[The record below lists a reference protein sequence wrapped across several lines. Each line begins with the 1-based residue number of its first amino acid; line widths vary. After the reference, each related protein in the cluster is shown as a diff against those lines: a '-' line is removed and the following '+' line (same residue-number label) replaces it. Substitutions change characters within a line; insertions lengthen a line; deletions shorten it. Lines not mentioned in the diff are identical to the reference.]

1 MTTYPT
7 IPLKEIEIEER
18 PQERLL
24 RLGASALSDSELL
37 AMILRSGTK
46 GTNVLVLAK
55 KILKEAGSLQNLAKY
70 SLEDFVKISGI
81 GQVKGL
87 QLLAIIELSERIN
100 SSTEKQPLLNSPEKI
115 YQFLENKSKKLDIE
129 KVWVLCLN
137 RKNYLINFYEITSG
151 IATSS
156 LIHPREI
163 FRVAIR
169 LGCTAIVVV
178 HNHPSGD
185 PSPSKAD
192 KEVAKTLLE
201 SSKIICIELLD
212 FMILGKKSIDPMQQ
226 GYYSFRENNLL

>member
-37 AMILRSGTK
+37 AMIPQSGTK

-87 QLLAIIELSERIN
+87 QLLAIIELSELIN

-115 YQFLENKSKKLDIE
+115 Y
-129 KVWVLCLN
+129 
-137 RKNYLINFYEITSG
+137 
-151 IATSS
+151 
-156 LIHPREI
+156 
-163 FRVAIR
+163 
-169 LGCTAIVVV
+169 
-178 HNHPSGD
+178 
-185 PSPSKAD
+185 
-192 KEVAKTLLE
+192 
-201 SSKIICIELLD
+201 
-212 FMILGKKSIDPMQQ
+212 
-226 GYYSFRENNLL
+226 

>member
-7 IPLKEIEIEER
+7 IPLKEIEIEEL

-70 SLEDFVKISGI
+70 SLEDFVSISGI
-81 GQVKGL
+81 GPVKAL
-87 QLLAIIELSERIN
+87 QLLAIIELSGRIQ
-100 SSTEKQPLLNSPEKI
+100 SSPEMQPFVNSPQKI
-115 YQFLENKSKKLDIE
+115 YQFFENKTTRLDIE

-137 RKNYLINFYEITSG
+137 HKNYLINKYEITSG

-163 FRVAIR
+163 FRAAIR

-185 PSPSKAD
+185 PCPSKAD
-192 KEVAKTLLE
+192 IEVAKTLLK

-212 FMILGKKSIDPMQQ
+212 FMIIGKKSIDPMQK
-226 GYYSFRENNLL
+226 GYNSFRENKLL

>member
-70 SLEDFVKISGI
+70 SLEDFVSISGI
-81 GQVKGL
+81 GQIKAL
-87 QLLAIIELSERIN
+87 QLLAIIELSGRIQ
-100 SSTEKQPLLNSPEKI
+100 SSPEKQPLLNSPQKI
-115 YQFLENKSKKLDIE
+115 YQFFENKTTRLDIE

-137 RKNYLINFYEITSG
+137 RKNYLINKYEITSG

-163 FRVAIR
+163 FRAAIR

-185 PSPSKAD
+185 PCPSKAD
-192 KEVAKTLLE
+192 IEVAKTLVK

-212 FMILGKKSIDPMQQ
+212 FMIIGKKSIDPLQK
-226 GYYSFRENNLL
+226 GYNSFRENNLL

>member
-70 SLEDFVKISGI
+70 SLEDFVSVSGI
-81 GQVKGL
+81 GQIKAL
-87 QLLAIIELSERIN
+87 QLLAIIELSGRIQ
-100 SSTEKQPLLNSPEKI
+100 SSPEKQPLLNSPKKI
-115 YQFLENKSKKLDIE
+115 YQFFENKTTQLDIE

-137 RKNYLINFYEITSG
+137 RKNYLINKYEITSG

-163 FRVAIR
+163 FRAAIR

-185 PSPSKAD
+185 PCPSKAD
-192 KEVAKTLLE
+192 IEVAKTLVK

-212 FMILGKKSIDPMQQ
+212 FMIVGKKSIDPMGK
-226 GYYSFRENNLL
+226 GYSSFRENNLL

>member
-1 MTTYPT
+1 MSKYPT
-7 IPLKEIEIEER
+7 IPLKEIELEER
-18 PQERLL
+18 PQERLV
-24 RLGASALSDSELL
+24 RLGASALSDAELL

-46 GTNVLVLAK
+46 GTNVIVLAK
-55 KILKEAGSLQNLAKY
+55 KMLQETGSLQNLAKY
-70 SLEDFVKISGI
+70 SLEDFVKIKGI

-87 QLLAIIELSERIN
+87 QLIAIIELSARMA
-100 SSTEKQPLLNSPEKI
+100 SPPEKQALLNSPRKI
-115 YQFLENKSKKLDIE
+115 YQLLEKKTARLDVE

-137 RKNYLINFYEITSG
+137 RKNYLIKLYEITSG

-185 PSPSKAD
+185 PTPSNAD
-192 KEVAKTLLE
+192 ISVAKNLLKC
-201 SSKIICIELLD
+201 SHIISIDMLD
-212 FMILGKKSIDPMQQ
+212 FMIIGKEAIDPIQQ
-226 GYYSFRENNLL
+226 GFYSFRENNLL

>member
-37 AMILRSGTK
+37 AMILRRGTK

-70 SLEDFVKISGI
+70 SLEDFVSISRI
-81 GQVKGL
+81 GQIKAL
-87 QLLAIIELSERIN
+87 QLLAIIELSRRIQ
-100 SSTEKQPLLNSPEKI
+100 SSPEKQPLLNSPQKI
-115 YQFLENKSKKLDIE
+115 YQFFENKTTRLDIE

-137 RKNYLINFYEITSG
+137 RKNYLINKYEITSG

-163 FRVAIR
+163 FRAAIR

-185 PSPSKAD
+185 PCPSKAD
-192 KEVAKTLLE
+192 IEVAKTLVK

-212 FMILGKKSIDPMQQ
+212 FMIIGKKSIDPLQK
-226 GYYSFRENNLL
+226 GYNSFRENNLL

>member
-70 SLEDFVKISGI
+70 SMEDFISISGI
-81 GQVKGL
+81 GQVKAL
-87 QLLAIIELSERIN
+87 QLLAIIELSGRIP
-100 SSTEKQPLLNSPEKI
+100 SSPEKQPLLNSPQKI
-115 YQFLENKSKKLDIE
+115 YQFFENKTTRLDIE

-137 RKNYLINFYEITSG
+137 RKNYLINKYEITSG

-163 FRVAIR
+163 FRAAIR

-185 PSPSKAD
+185 PCPSKAD
-192 KEVAKTLLE
+192 IEVAKTLVK

-212 FMILGKKSIDPMQQ
+212 FMIIGKKSIDPLQK
-226 GYYSFRENNLL
+226 GYNSFRENNLL

>member
-24 RLGASALSDSELL
+24 RLGASALNDSELL

-70 SLEDFVKISGI
+70 SLEDFVSISGI
-81 GQVKGL
+81 GQIKAL
-87 QLLAIIELSERIN
+87 QLLAIIELSGRIQ
-100 SSTEKQPLLNSPEKI
+100 SSPEKQTLLNSPQKI
-115 YQFLENKSKKLDIE
+115 YQFFENKTTQLDIE

-137 RKNYLINFYEITSG
+137 RKNYLINKYEITSG
-151 IATSS
+151 IDTSS

-163 FRVAIR
+163 FRAAIR
-169 LGCTAIVVV
+169 LGCAAIVVV
-178 HNHPSGD
+178 PNHPSGD
-185 PSPSKAD
+185 PCPSKAD
-192 KEVAKTLLE
+192 IKVAKTLVK
-201 SSKIICIELLD
+201 SSKIICIELQD
-212 FMILGKKSIDPMQQ
+212 FMIIGKKSIDPMGK
-226 GYYSFRENNLL
+226 GYSSFRENNLL

>member
-24 RLGASALSDSELL
+24 RLGPAALSDSELL

-46 GTNVLVLAK
+46 GTNVIVLAK
-55 KILKEAGSLQNLAKY
+55 KILQEAGSLHNLTKY
-70 SLEDFVKISGI
+70 RLEDFKKINGI

-87 QLLAIIELSERIN
+87 QLISIIELCTRIA
-100 SSTEKQPLLNSPEKI
+100 SPSEKQLLLNTPKKI
-115 YQFLENKSKKLDIE
+115 YQFFEKKTMKLDIE

-137 RKNYLINFYEITSG
+137 RKNYLINSYEITSG

-156 LIHPREI
+156 LIHPREV

-169 LGCTAIVVV
+169 LGCTAIIVV

-185 PSPSKAD
+185 PSPSNAD
-192 KEVAKTLLE
+192 ISVAKNLFE
-201 SSKIICIELLD
+201 SSKIISIDLLD
-212 FMILGKKSIDPMQQ
+212 FMIIGKETIGSMQK
-226 GYYSFRENNLL
+226 GYFSFRENELL

>member
-24 RLGASALSDSELL
+24 RLGASALSDGELL

-70 SLEDFVKISGI
+70 SLEDFVKINGI
-81 GQVKGL
+81 GEVKGL
-87 QLLAIIELSERIN
+87 QLLAIIELSGRIS
-100 SSTEKQPLLNSPEKI
+100 SSTEKQPLLNSPQKI
-115 YQFLENKSKKLDIE
+115 YQFLENKTIRLDIE

-137 RKNYLINFYEITSG
+137 RKNYLMNVYEITSG
-151 IATSS
+151 TATSS

-169 LGCTAIVVV
+169 IGCTAIVVV

-192 KEVAKTLLE
+192 IEVAKILLK
-201 SSKIICIELLD
+201 SSKIISIELLD
-212 FMILGKKSIDPMQQ
+212 FLIMGKKSIDPMQQ
-226 GYYSFRENNLL
+226 GYYSFRDKNLL

>member
-70 SLEDFVKISGI
+70 SLEDFVSISGI
-81 GQVKGL
+81 GQVKAL
-87 QLLAIIELSERIN
+87 QLLAIIELYGRIQ
-100 SSTEKQPLLNSPEKI
+100 SSPEKQPLLNSPQKI
-115 YQFLENKSKKLDIE
+115 YQFFENKTTWLDIE

-137 RKNYLINFYEITSG
+137 RKNYLINKYEITSG

-163 FRVAIR
+163 FRAAIR

-178 HNHPSGD
+178 QNHPSGD
-185 PSPSKAD
+185 PCPSKAD
-192 KEVAKTLLE
+192 
-201 SSKIICIELLD
+201 I
-212 FMILGKKSIDPMQQ
+212 
-226 GYYSFRENNLL
+226 